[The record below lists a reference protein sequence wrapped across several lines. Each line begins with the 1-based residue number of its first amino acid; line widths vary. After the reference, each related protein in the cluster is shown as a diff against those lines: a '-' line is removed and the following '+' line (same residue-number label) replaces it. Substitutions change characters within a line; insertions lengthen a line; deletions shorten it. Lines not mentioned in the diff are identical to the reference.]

1 MSWLADLLGKEIRTL
16 VDGVESILPMRKTL
30 RIVGSSAIEA
40 KDNPTDGTTDL
51 LIDPSGSLSDVLG
64 KDNDA
69 GGIEIKNLG
78 EPKEPTS
85 ALRVQDES
93 NTIVLSSSGTVTIDT
108 DTFAGRPPANAPVIV
123 RFTGNGAKKLIFGA
137 DLGDGT
143 NGLLVTVLKSAGNSS
158 VSVED
163 AGGGTING
171 QAGEVLVQPAVADF
185 RTFTLSPVGSPRNW
199 FFVGQ
204 PRVDGSALLSSAVA
218 DGAPALVKNIAIDYV
233 EELGARRRT
242 GSSAVGVYVFHR
254 VSRSTFDTASQT
266 LISGGISASEIP
278 ADCMIV
284 AESDVIA
291 VGSVRYAAKLMGTFQ
306 VSSGSITKL
315 FDAAI
320 GPALPAELST
330 LHFNITSNAIGV
342 QLVQPSSG
350 PSWTM
355 TTRTKFTVAEDP

>member
-16 VDGVESILPMRKTL
+16 IDGVESILPMRKTL

-204 PRVDGSALLSSAVA
+204 PRVDGLALLSSAVA
-218 DGAPALVKNIAIDYV
+218 DGTPALVKNTAIDYV

-242 GSSAVGVYVFHR
+242 GSATCNTRVF
-254 VSRSTFDTASQT
+254 SRIARNTTTTASAT
-266 LISGGISASEIP
+266 IISGGVSFSEMYS
-278 ADCMIV
+278 DGLIV
-284 AESDVIA
+284 AESEVFLF
-291 VGSVRYAAKLMGTFQ
+291 GPFQYAAKIFGTFQ
-306 VSSGSITKL
+306 IVGDVITKIY
-315 FDAAI
+315 DSVI
-320 GPALPAELST
+320 GPPFPDGLVSLQFNVSGGAL
-330 LHFNITSNAIGV
+330 GV
-342 QLVQPSSG
+342 QYVKSESASSL
-350 PSWTM
+350 TY
-355 TTRTKFTVAEDP
+355 TILTKVTVTESP